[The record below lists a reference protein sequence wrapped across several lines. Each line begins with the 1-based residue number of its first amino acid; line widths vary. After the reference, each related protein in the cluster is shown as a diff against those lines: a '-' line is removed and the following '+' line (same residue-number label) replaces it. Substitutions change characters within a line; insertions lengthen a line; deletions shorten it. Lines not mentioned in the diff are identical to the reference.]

1 MADDDKDMLVFLADE
16 PDPAAEQEATAA
28 AVWRVLL
35 VDDEPDVHTATKVAL
50 RNLDIEGRRLEFQ
63 HAYSDAEARK
73 VLQQEAPF
81 AVAVIDVVMESDT
94 AGLDLVRY
102 IREELADAQVRLI
115 LRTGQPGYAPEI
127 STIQN
132 YDINDYRTKSELT
145 QSRLFTSLTI
155 AVRSYSQLC
164 QLEAGRVGLE
174 QILDATRELSRPSG
188 LQQFATG
195 LLTQLCA
202 LLRIDCD
209 GLLCAALHPA
219 TRQPYILAAA
229 GQYSNWTGKLLEELP
244 EGGIRSRLEQSLQ
257 AREHVLNGDIGLFF
271 EGANGQALA
280 AYVNIGRQLS
290 ELEQQ
295 LLEVFCNN
303 MSTAFE
309 NLQLYLDIEALAFR
323 DTLVD
328 LPNRNALLQLLDQ
341 HSGEQHTLAL
351 VDLDNFADI
360 NNILDESF
368 GDAVLQAV
376 ARQLCSAFSEQCMVA
391 RLASN
396 LFGVYGP
403 DVEVNPDQIQ
413 SLFAQ
418 PFQVGDGQT
427 LRLSATTG
435 LARAEGRCGKDLL
448 KNAGAA
454 LKQAKRLVRG
464 KHLYFK
470 LEQSRAAR
478 DRINMLQML
487 RTALSEQHLQLYYQP
502 FICLRNRQVTGA
514 ECLLRWRTPDGQF
527 ISPEDFIPIA
537 EQSGLMVAIGEWVL
551 RTALRWRISLQDRVA
566 DDFRVAVN
574 ISQVQFA
581 EPSFVERLLSILRE
595 TGVPRHQLELELT
608 ESVAIE
614 NFDRLKSKLQQIQEA
629 GIDIAMDDFGT
640 GYSSLSVLQR
650 LDLNRLKIDRSF
662 ISGEKNHDS
671 FDMAKTIIA
680 MAEHLELQTIAE
692 GIETEEQCAE
702 LLASGCE
709 EGQGYLFARP
719 MPEADFIV
727 WLDAW
732 PGA

>member
-102 IREELADAQVRLI
+102 IREELADARVRLI

-145 QSRLFTSLTI
+145 QSRLFTSLTM

-614 NFDRLKSKLQQIQEA
+614 DFDRLKSKLQQIQEA

>member
-16 PDPAAEQEATAA
+16 PDPAAEQEETAA

-614 NFDRLKSKLQQIQEA
+614 DFDRLKSKLQQIQEA

>member
-102 IREELADAQVRLI
+102 IREELADARVRLI

-145 QSRLFTSLTI
+145 QSRLFTSLTM

-309 NLQLYLDIEALAFR
+309 NLQLYLDIEALAFC

-376 ARQLCSAFSEQCMVA
+376 ARQLCSAFSEQCMVS

-614 NFDRLKSKLQQIQEA
+614 NFDRLKSKLQQIQAA

-650 LDLNRLKIDRSF
+650 LDLNRLKIDRHF

>member
-16 PDPAAEQEATAA
+16 PDPAAEQEETAA

-376 ARQLCSAFSEQCMVA
+376 ARQLCSAFSEQCMVS

-614 NFDRLKSKLQQIQEA
+614 NFDRLKSKLQQIQAA

>member
-16 PDPAAEQEATAA
+16 PDEAAGRAPA

-35 VDDEPDVHTATKVAL
+35 VDDEPDVHQATLVAL
-50 RNLDIEGRRLEFQ
+50 RNLSFEGRRLEFR
-63 HAYSDAEARK
+63 HAYSSAEARRI
-73 VLQQEAPF
+73 LQQEEAF
-81 AVAVIDVVMESDT
+81 AVAIIDVVMESET
-94 AGLDLVRY
+94 AGLDLVRH
-102 IREELADAQVRLI
+102 IREELADRSVRII

-127 STIQN
+127 STIQD

-145 QSRLFTSLTI
+145 QTRLFTSLTI
-155 AVRSYSQLC
+155 AIRSYAQIC
-164 QLEAGRVGLE
+164 VLEAGQRGLE
-174 QILDATRELSRPSG
+174 KILDATRELGRPAG
-188 LQQFATG
+188 LQQFASG

-202 LLRIDCD
+202 LLRVDCD

-219 TRQPYILAAA
+219 TQRPYVLAAA
-229 GQYSNWTGKLLEELP
+229 GQYSSWTGKLLEELP
-244 EGGIRSRLEQSLQ
+244 ESGIRNRLEQSLQ
-257 AREHVLNGDIGLFF
+257 LRQHVLNSDVGLFF
-271 EGANGQALA
+271 EGASGQALA
-280 AYVNIGRQLS
+280 AYVNIDRQLN
-290 ELEQQ
+290 EMEHQ

-303 MSTAFE
+303 MSAAFE
-309 NLQLYLDIEALAFR
+309 NLQLYLDIEALAFQ
-323 DTLVD
+323 DTLVG
-328 LPNRNALLQLLDQ
+328 LPNRNALLQLLGQ
-341 HSGEQHTLAL
+341 HNAEQYTLAL

-368 GDAVLQAV
+368 GDSVLQAV
-376 ARQLCSAFSEQCMVA
+376 AERLRNTFSDQCQVS

-403 DVEVNPDQIQ
+403 EAEVSPEKIQ
-413 SLFAQ
+413 QQFAQ
-418 PFQVGDGQT
+418 PFQAGHSQA

-435 LARAEGRCGKDLL
+435 LARADGNCGRDLL

-464 KHLYFK
+464 KHLFFK
-470 LEQSRAAR
+470 MEQSRAAR

-487 RTALSEQHLQLYYQP
+487 RTALSEQHLELYFQP
-502 FICLRNRQVTGA
+502 FVRLRNQQVTGA
-514 ECLLRWRTPDGQF
+514 ECLLRWRTPDGHF
-527 ISPEDFIPIA
+527 ISPEIFIPIA

-551 RTALRWRISLQDRVA
+551 RTALNWRISLQDRVA

-581 EPSFVERLLSILRE
+581 EPTFVERLLCILQE

-614 NFDRLKSKLQQIQEA
+614 NFDRLKSKLQQIQAA
-629 GIDIAMDDFGT
+629 GIEIAMDDFGT

-662 ISGEKNHDS
+662 VSGEKNVGS

-692 GIETEEQCAE
+692 GIETAEQCAE
-702 LLASGCE
+702 LLAAGCE

-719 MPEADFIV
+719 MPDADFIA
-727 WLDAW
+727 WLDARA
-732 PGA
+732 GD

>member
-1 MADDDKDMLVFLADE
+1 MADE
-16 PDPAAEQEATAA
+16 PDPAAEQEETAA

-309 NLQLYLDIEALAFR
+309 NLQLYLDIEALAFC

-376 ARQLCSAFSEQCMVA
+376 ARQLCSAFSEQCMVS

-614 NFDRLKSKLQQIQEA
+614 NFDRLKSKLQQIQAA

>member
-16 PDPAAEQEATAA
+16 PDPAAEQEEAAA

-145 QSRLFTSLTI
+145 QSRLFTSLTM

-376 ARQLCSAFSEQCMVA
+376 ARQLCSAFSEQCMVS

-614 NFDRLKSKLQQIQEA
+614 NFDRLKSKLQQIQAA

>member
-16 PDPAAEQEATAA
+16 PDPAAEQEETAA

-145 QSRLFTSLTI
+145 QSRLFTSLTM

-376 ARQLCSAFSEQCMVA
+376 ARQLCSAFSEQCMVS

-614 NFDRLKSKLQQIQEA
+614 NFDRLKSKLQQIQAA

>member
-16 PDPAAEQEATAA
+16 PDPAAEQEETAA

-50 RNLDIEGRRLEFQ
+50 RNLDIEGRRLEFR

-145 QSRLFTSLTI
+145 QSRLFTSLTM

-376 ARQLCSAFSEQCMVA
+376 ARQLCSAFSEQCMVS

-614 NFDRLKSKLQQIQEA
+614 NFDRLKSKLQQIQAA

>member
-145 QSRLFTSLTI
+145 QSRLFTSLTM

-376 ARQLCSAFSEQCMVA
+376 ARQLCSAFSEQCMVS

-614 NFDRLKSKLQQIQEA
+614 DFDRLKSKLQQIQAA

>member
-16 PDPAAEQEATAA
+16 PDPAAEQEETAA

-50 RNLDIEGRRLEFQ
+50 RNLDIEGRRLEFR
-63 HAYSDAEARK
+63 HAYSNAEARK

-145 QSRLFTSLTI
+145 QSRLFTSLTM

-164 QLEAGRVGLE
+164 QLQAGRVGLE

-376 ARQLCSAFSEQCMVA
+376 ARQLCSAFSEQCMVS

-614 NFDRLKSKLQQIQEA
+614 DFDRLKSKLQQIQAA

>member
-145 QSRLFTSLTI
+145 QSRLFTSLTM

-257 AREHVLNGDIGLFF
+257 AREHVINGDIGLFF

-595 TGVPRHQLELELT
+595 TVVPRHQLDLELT

-614 NFDRLKSKLQQIQEA
+614 NFDRLKSKLQQIQAA

>member
-16 PDPAAEQEATAA
+16 PDPAAEQEETAA

-145 QSRLFTSLTI
+145 QSRLFTSLTM

-219 TRQPYILAAA
+219 TLQPYILAAA

-376 ARQLCSAFSEQCMVA
+376 ARQLCSAFSEQCMVS

>member
-16 PDPAAEQEATAA
+16 LDPAAEQEETAA

-376 ARQLCSAFSEQCMVA
+376 ARQLCSAFSEQCMVS

-614 NFDRLKSKLQQIQEA
+614 NFDRLKSKLQQIQAA

>member
-1 MADDDKDMLVFLADE
+1 MLVFLADE

-102 IREELADAQVRLI
+102 IREELADARVRLI

-145 QSRLFTSLTI
+145 QSRLFTSLTM

-376 ARQLCSAFSEQCMVA
+376 ARQLCSAFSEQCMVS

-614 NFDRLKSKLQQIQEA
+614 NFDRLKSKLQQIQAA

>member
-1 MADDDKDMLVFLADE
+1 MADDDKDMLVFWADE
-16 PDPAAEQEATAA
+16 PDPAAEQEETAA

-50 RNLDIEGRRLEFQ
+50 RNLDIEGRRLEFR
-63 HAYSDAEARK
+63 HAYSNAEARK

-376 ARQLCSAFSEQCMVA
+376 ARQLCSAFSEQCMVS

-418 PFQVGDGQT
+418 PFQVRGGQT

-614 NFDRLKSKLQQIQEA
+614 NFDRLKSKLQQIQAA

>member
-16 PDPAAEQEATAA
+16 LDPAAEQEETAA

-145 QSRLFTSLTI
+145 QSRLFTSLTM

-376 ARQLCSAFSEQCMVA
+376 ARQLCSAFSEQCMVS

-614 NFDRLKSKLQQIQEA
+614 NFDRLKSKLQQIQAA

>member
-145 QSRLFTSLTI
+145 QSRLFTSLTM

-614 NFDRLKSKLQQIQEA
+614 DFDRLKSKLQQIQAA

>member
-16 PDPAAEQEATAA
+16 PDPAAEQEETAA

-145 QSRLFTSLTI
+145 QSRLFTSLTM

-376 ARQLCSAFSEQCMVA
+376 ARQLCSAFSEQCMVS

-614 NFDRLKSKLQQIQEA
+614 DFDRLKSKLQQIQAA

>member
-1 MADDDKDMLVFLADE
+1 MADDDKDMLVFWADE
-16 PDPAAEQEATAA
+16 PDPAAEQEETAA

-50 RNLDIEGRRLEFQ
+50 RNLDIEGRRLEFR
-63 HAYSDAEARK
+63 HAYSNAEARK

-376 ARQLCSAFSEQCMVA
+376 ARQLCSAFSEQCMVS

-614 NFDRLKSKLQQIQEA
+614 DFDRLKSKLQQIQAA

>member
-1 MADDDKDMLVFLADE
+1 MADE
-16 PDPAAEQEATAA
+16 PDPAAEQEETAA

-376 ARQLCSAFSEQCMVA
+376 ARQLCSAFSEQCMVS

-614 NFDRLKSKLQQIQEA
+614 NFDRLKSKLQQIQAA

>member
-16 PDPAAEQEATAA
+16 PDPAAEQEETAA

-102 IREELADAQVRLI
+102 IREELADARVRLI

-145 QSRLFTSLTI
+145 QSRLFTSLTM

-309 NLQLYLDIEALAFR
+309 NLQLYLDIEALAFC

-376 ARQLCSAFSEQCMVA
+376 ARQLCSAFSEQCMVS

-614 NFDRLKSKLQQIQEA
+614 NFDRLKSKLQQIQAA

-650 LDLNRLKIDRSF
+650 LDLNRLKIDRHF

>member
-16 PDPAAEQEATAA
+16 PDPAAEQEETAA

-145 QSRLFTSLTI
+145 QSRLFTSLTM

-219 TRQPYILAAA
+219 TLQPYILAAA

-614 NFDRLKSKLQQIQEA
+614 DFDRLKSKLQQIQAA

>member
-1 MADDDKDMLVFLADE
+1 M
-16 PDPAAEQEATAA
+16 
-28 AVWRVLL
+28 
-35 VDDEPDVHTATKVAL
+35 
-50 RNLDIEGRRLEFQ
+50 
-63 HAYSDAEARK
+63 
-73 VLQQEAPF
+73 
-81 AVAVIDVVMESDT
+81 
-94 AGLDLVRY
+94 
-102 IREELADAQVRLI
+102 
-115 LRTGQPGYAPEI
+115 
-127 STIQN
+127 
-132 YDINDYRTKSELT
+132 
-145 QSRLFTSLTI
+145 

-219 TRQPYILAAA
+219 TLQPYILAAA

-376 ARQLCSAFSEQCMVA
+376 ARQLCSAFSEQCMVS

-614 NFDRLKSKLQQIQEA
+614 NFDRLKSKLQQIQAA

>member
-16 PDPAAEQEATAA
+16 PDPAAEQEETAA

-145 QSRLFTSLTI
+145 QSRLFTSLTM

-614 NFDRLKSKLQQIQEA
+614 DFDRLKSKLQQIQAA

>member
-16 PDPAAEQEATAA
+16 PDSVAEQGSVS

-50 RNLDIEGRRLEFQ
+50 RNLDIEGRRLEFR
-63 HAYSDAEARK
+63 HAYSNAEARK
-73 VLQQEAPF
+73 VLHQEAPF

-102 IREELADAQVRLI
+102 IREELSDVQVRLI

-127 STIQN
+127 STIQD

-145 QSRLFTSLTI
+145 QTRLFTSLTM
-155 AVRSYSQLC
+155 AVRSYAQIC

-219 TRQPYILAAA
+219 TRKPYILAAA

-244 EGGIRSRLEQSLQ
+244 ESGIRSRLEQSLQ

-290 ELEQQ
+290 ELEQK

-328 LPNRNALLQLLDQ
+328 LPNRNALLQLLGQ

-376 ARQLCSAFSEQCMVA
+376 ARQLCSTFSEQCMVS

-403 DVEVNPDQIQ
+403 DVEVNPDQIH

-435 LARAEGRCGKDLL
+435 LARAEGKCGKDLL

-470 LEQSRAAR
+470 LEQSQAAR

-487 RTALSEQHLQLYYQP
+487 RTALSEQHLQLHYQP

-581 EPSFVERLLSILRE
+581 EPSFVESLLSILRE

-614 NFDRLKSKLQQIQEA
+614 KLDRLKSKLQQIQAA

-650 LDLNRLKIDRSF
+650 LDLNRLKIDRNF

-680 MAEHLELQTIAE
+680 MAEHLGLQTIAE

-719 MPEADFIV
+719 MPEADFIA

-732 PGA
+732 PRA

>member
-16 PDPAAEQEATAA
+16 PDPAAEQEETAA

-50 RNLDIEGRRLEFQ
+50 RNLDIEGRRLEFR

-145 QSRLFTSLTI
+145 QSRLFTSLTM

-376 ARQLCSAFSEQCMVA
+376 ARQLCSAFSEQCMVS

-614 NFDRLKSKLQQIQEA
+614 DFDRLKSKLQQIQAA

>member
-1 MADDDKDMLVFLADE
+1 MADE
-16 PDPAAEQEATAA
+16 PDPAAEQEETAA

-50 RNLDIEGRRLEFQ
+50 RNLDIEGRTLEFR

-145 QSRLFTSLTI
+145 QSRLFTSLTM

-376 ARQLCSAFSEQCMVA
+376 ARQLCSAFSEQCMVS

-614 NFDRLKSKLQQIQEA
+614 NFDRLKSKLQQIQAA

>member
-1 MADDDKDMLVFLADE
+1 MADDDKDMLVFWADE
-16 PDPAAEQEATAA
+16 PDPAAEQEETAA

-376 ARQLCSAFSEQCMVA
+376 ARQLCSAFSEQCMVS

-614 NFDRLKSKLQQIQEA
+614 NFDRLKSKLQQIQAA

>member
-16 PDPAAEQEATAA
+16 PDPAAEQEETAA

-145 QSRLFTSLTI
+145 QSRLFTSLTM

-376 ARQLCSAFSEQCMVA
+376 ARQLCSAFSEQCMVS

-502 FICLRNRQVTGA
+502 FICLLNRQVTGA

-614 NFDRLKSKLQQIQEA
+614 NFDRLKSKLQQIQAA